1 MKIYIKFFL
10 LIFLLSP
17 KLFGD
22 ELLLKNYNK
31 LKNLLNNETI
41 TIEQFNSGI
50 DNIIVSSVDYQNIK
64 ELFKDS
70 VISKEDYLKILDSLI
85 TKAQPLPQ
93 NNTITTDKKTSIDTK
108 EIEISLKIF
117 QVGLRVPLSL
127 NAKVNSIEKLIV
139 KIEQNKVNEII
150 IRDDS
155 NKFFNKAKVKSFKNI
170 KINLK
175 NEKILKG
182 KSRLIMKEFADAN
195 LIMWWNIDLS
205 GEKPVGE
212 IEIEIS
218 GKGPQIKLRT
228 NN

>member
-1 MKIYIKFFL
+1 MKIYIQFFL
-10 LIFLLSP
+10 LIFLLSS
-17 KLFGD
+17 KLFAD

-50 DNIIVSSVDYQNIK
+50 DNILVSSVDYQNVK

-70 VISKEDYLKILDSLI
+70 VISKEDYLKILENLI
-85 TKAQPLPQ
+85 IKVQPSPR
-93 NNTITTDKKTSIDTK
+93 NKTITIDKKTSTDTK
-108 EIEISLKIF
+108 EIEISFKIF
-117 QVGLRVPLSL
+117 QVGQSVPLSL

-139 KIEQNKVNEII
+139 KIEQNKVNEIL
-150 IRDDS
+150 IRDES
-155 NKFFNKAKVKSFKNI
+155 NKFFNKANVKSFKNI

-218 GKGPQIKLRT
+218 GKGPQIKFRT

>member
-17 KLFGD
+17 KIFAD
-22 ELLLKNYNK
+22 ESLLKNYNK
-31 LKNLLNNETI
+31 LKILLNNETI

-50 DNIIVSSVDYQNIK
+50 DNIIISSVDYQNVK
-64 ELFKDS
+64 ELFKDN

-85 TKAQPLPQ
+85 TKAQPSPQ
-93 NNTITTDKKTSIDTK
+93 NYTITDDKKTLTDTR

-117 QVGLRVPLSL
+117 QVGLRVPTSL
-127 NAKVNSIEKLIV
+127 NAKVNSIEKLIL

-150 IRDDS
+150 MDES
-155 NKFFNKAKVKSFKNI
+155 NKFFNKEKVKSFKNI

-182 KSRLIMKEFADAN
+182 KSRLVMKEFQDAN

-205 GEKPVGE
+205 SEKPVGK
-212 IEIEIS
+212 IEIEIP
-218 GKGPQIKLRT
+218 GKGPQIKLIT

>member
-1 MKIYIKFFL
+1 MKIYIQFFL
-10 LIFLLSP
+10 LIFLLSS
-17 KLFGD
+17 KLFAD

-50 DNIIVSSVDYQNIK
+50 DNILVSSVDYQNVK

-70 VISKEDYLKILDSLI
+70 VISKEDYLKILENLI
-85 TKAQPLPQ
+85 IKVQPSPR
-93 NNTITTDKKTSIDTK
+93 NKTITIDKKTSTDTK
-108 EIEISLKIF
+108 EIEISFKIF
-117 QVGLRVPLSL
+117 QVGQSVPLSL
-127 NAKVNSIEKLIV
+127 NAKDKSIEKLIV
-139 KIEQNKVNEII
+139 KIEQNKVNEIL
-150 IRDDS
+150 IRDES
-155 NKFFNKAKVKSFKNI
+155 NKFFNKANVKSFKNI

-218 GKGPQIKLRT
+218 GKGPQIKFRT

>member
-1 MKIYIKFFL
+1 MKIYIQFFL

-17 KLFGD
+17 KLFAD

-31 LKNLLNNETI
+31 LKNLLNKETI

-50 DNIIVSSVDYQNIK
+50 DNILVSSVDYQNVK

-70 VISKEDYLKILDSLI
+70 VISKEDYLKILENLI
-85 TKAQPLPQ
+85 TKVQPSPQ
-93 NNTITTDKKTSIDTK
+93 NKTITTDKKTSTDTI

-117 QVGLRVPLSL
+117 QVGQRVPLSL

-139 KIEQNKVNEII
+139 KIEQNKVNEIL
-150 IRDDS
+150 IRNES
-155 NKFFNKAKVKSFKNI
+155 NKFFNKANVESFKNI

>member
-50 DNIIVSSVDYQNIK
+50 DNIIVSSVDYQNVK

-70 VISKEDYLKILDSLI
+70 VISKEDYLKILENLI
-85 TKAQPLPQ
+85 TKIQPSPQ
-93 NNTITTDKKTSIDTK
+93 NKKTSTDTK

-117 QVGLRVPLSL
+117 QVGLRVPLAL

>member
-17 KLFGD
+17 KLFAD

-50 DNIIVSSVDYQNIK
+50 DNIIVSSEDYQNVK

-85 TKAQPLPQ
+85 TKSQPSSQ
-93 NNTITTDKKTSIDTK
+93 NKTITTDKKTSIDTK

-139 KIEQNKVNEII
+139 KIEQNKVNEIL
-150 IRDDS
+150 IRDES
-155 NKFFNKAKVKSFKNI
+155 NKFF
-170 KINLK
+170 
-175 NEKILKG
+175 
-182 KSRLIMKEFADAN
+182 SRYSPSPRYTKLLEEYKE
-195 LIMWWNIDLS
+195 
-205 GEKPVGE
+205 
-212 IEIEIS
+212 
-218 GKGPQIKLRT
+218 
-228 NN
+228 

>member
-50 DNIIVSSVDYQNIK
+50 DNIIVSSEDYQDLK

-85 TKAQPLPQ
+85 TKSQPSSQ
-93 NNTITTDKKTSIDTK
+93 NKTITTDKKTSIDTK
-108 EIEISLKIF
+108 EIEISLEIIH
-117 QVGLRVPLSL
+117 VGVRVPPSL
-127 NAKVNSIEKLIV
+127 NAKVNNIEKLIV
-139 KIEQNKVNEII
+139 KIDENKVNEIL

-155 NKFFNKAKVKSFKNI
+155 NKFFNKEKVKSFKNI

-175 NEKILKG
+175 NEKIL
-182 KSRLIMKEFADAN
+182 R
-195 LIMWWNIDLS
+195 
-205 GEKPVGE
+205 
-212 IEIEIS
+212 EIS
-218 GKGPQIKLRT
+218 ISLVSVEVFLSVVIVLFWGEGWTLVIKFS
-228 NN
+228 NIFK

>member
-1 MKIYIKFFL
+1 MKIYIQFFL

-17 KLFGD
+17 KLFAD

-50 DNIIVSSVDYQNIK
+50 DNILVSSVDYQNVK

-70 VISKEDYLKILDSLI
+70 VISKEDYLKILENLI
-85 TKAQPLPQ
+85 IKVQPSPQ
-93 NNTITTDKKTSIDTK
+93 NKTITTDKKTSTDTK

-117 QVGLRVPLSL
+117 QVGQRVPLSL

-139 KIEQNKVNEII
+139 KIEQNKVNEIL
-150 IRDDS
+150 IRDES
-155 NKFFNKAKVKSFKNI
+155 NKFFNKANVKSFKNI

>member
-1 MKIYIKFFL
+1 MKIYIQFFL

-17 KLFGD
+17 KLFAD

-31 LKNLLNNETI
+31 LKNLLNKETI

-50 DNIIVSSVDYQNIK
+50 DNILVSSVDYQNVK

-70 VISKEDYLKILDSLI
+70 VISKEDYLKILENLI
-85 TKAQPLPQ
+85 TKVQPSPQ
-93 NNTITTDKKTSIDTK
+93 NKTITTDKKTSTDTI

-117 QVGLRVPLSL
+117 QVGQRVPLSL

-139 KIEQNKVNEII
+139 KIEQNKVNEIL
-150 IRDDS
+150 IRNES
-155 NKFFNKAKVKSFKNI
+155 NKFFNKANVKSFNNI

>member
-1 MKIYIKFFL
+1 M
-10 LIFLLSP
+10 
-17 KLFGD
+17 
-22 ELLLKNYNK
+22 
-31 LKNLLNNETI
+31 
-41 TIEQFNSGI
+41 
-50 DNIIVSSVDYQNIK
+50 
-64 ELFKDS
+64 
-70 VISKEDYLKILDSLI
+70 
-85 TKAQPLPQ
+85 
-93 NNTITTDKKTSIDTK
+93 
-108 EIEISLKIF
+108 
-117 QVGLRVPLSL
+117 RVPLAL

-150 IRDDS
+150 IRDES

-182 KSRLIMKEFADAN
+182 KSRLIMKEFQDAN

-205 GEKPVGE
+205 CEKPVGK
-212 IEIEIS
+212 IEIEIP

>member
-1 MKIYIKFFL
+1 MKIYIQFFL

-17 KLFGD
+17 KLFAD

-31 LKNLLNNETI
+31 LKNLLNKETI

-50 DNIIVSSVDYQNIK
+50 DNILVSSVDYQNVK

-70 VISKEDYLKILDSLI
+70 VISKEDYLKILENLI
-85 TKAQPLPQ
+85 TKVQPSPQ
-93 NNTITTDKKTSIDTK
+93 NKTITTDKKTFTDTK

-117 QVGLRVPLSL
+117 QVGQRVPLSL

-139 KIEQNKVNEII
+139 KIEQNKVNEIL
-150 IRDDS
+150 IRNES
-155 NKFFNKAKVKSFKNI
+155 NKFFNKANVESFKNI

-182 KSRLIMKEFADAN
+182 KSRLIMKEFADTN

-212 IEIEIS
+212 IEIEIP

>member
-1 MKIYIKFFL
+1 MKIYIQFFL

-17 KLFGD
+17 KLFAD

-50 DNIIVSSVDYQNIK
+50 DNILVSSVDYQNVK

-70 VISKEDYLKILDSLI
+70 VISKEDYLKILENLI
-85 TKAQPLPQ
+85 TKVQPSPQ
-93 NNTITTDKKTSIDTK
+93 NKTITTDKKNSTDTK

-117 QVGLRVPLSL
+117 QVGQRVPLSL

-139 KIEQNKVNEII
+139 KIEQNKVNEIL
-150 IRDDS
+150 IRDES
-155 NKFFNKAKVKSFKNI
+155 NKFFNKANVKSFKNI

-182 KSRLIMKEFADAN
+182 KSRLVMKEFADAN

>member
-1 MKIYIKFFL
+1 MKIYIQFFV

-17 KLFGD
+17 KLFAD

-50 DNIIVSSVDYQNIK
+50 DNILVSSVDYQNVK

-70 VISKEDYLKILDSLI
+70 VISKEDYLKILENLI
-85 TKAQPLPQ
+85 IKVQPSPQ
-93 NNTITTDKKTSIDTK
+93 NKTITTDKKTSTDTK

-117 QVGLRVPLSL
+117 QVGQRVPPSL

-139 KIEQNKVNEII
+139 KIEQNKVNEIL
-150 IRDDS
+150 IRDES
-155 NKFFNKAKVKSFKNI
+155 NKFFNKANVKSFKNI

-182 KSRLIMKEFADAN
+182 KSRLILKEFQDAN

-218 GKGPQIKLRT
+218 GTGPQIKLRT